1 MDFHHCWFFSAETDF
16 VFLVFLSF
24 LLLPGSKRD
33 RGVEDSC
40 AKHLTTEFY
49 AVIMLLTF
57 ILIIIS
63 IPSPPHS
70 FIPGLSENFPFLQ
83 ILPTVPFLYFFRT
96 DSMHGFPRL
105 LTTTSEYMHFLHFL
119 FFHFLVVGSVR

>member
-1 MDFHHCWFFSAETDF
+1 MSSTRPTTWTSTTAGSSEQKQILL
-16 VFLVFLSF
+16 FLVFVSF

-70 FIPGLSENFPFLQ
+70 FIPGL
-83 ILPTVPFLYFFRT
+83 T
-96 DSMHGFPRL
+96 
-105 LTTTSEYMHFLHFL
+105 
-119 FFHFLVVGSVR
+119 